1 MSDLLEKA
9 KALNRSQKFEEAIE
23 LLKPE
28 LSGDHSEETLAVF
41 CSSLASVSKY
51 EEGVALPDGHFADP
65 VGSFTERW
73 KVAGRSRLA
82 R

>member
-28 LSGDHSEETLAVF
+28 LSGDHSEETLAVL
-41 CSSLASVSKY
+41 CSSLAS
-51 EEGVALPDGHFADP
+51 
-65 VGSFTERW
+65 
-73 KVAGRSRLA
+73 
-82 R
+82 